1 MERYPVDALFRQ
13 LHGVKT
19 DAADLVAL
27 LLHGDVE
34 PILLLHS
41 VALSLVVTGGVS
53 LVGLFFR
60 GEVESF
66 TQDDSTRRASGGGER
81 IAARKFVAEICA
93 ARAERGVGNG
103 ARDGA
108 AREQADDEH
117 GKQDVGGVD
126 FQFCFHKR

>member
-1 MERYPVDALFRQ
+1 MERYPVNSLFWQ
-13 LHGVKT
+13 LHGVK
-19 DAADLVAL
+19 ADIGNLVAL

-41 VALSLVVTGGVS
+41 VALSFVVTGGVS

-81 IAARKFVAEICA
+81 IAVGKFVAEIRA
-93 ARAERGVGNG
+93 ARAERGVGDWARRG
-103 ARDGA
+103 ATRK
-108 AREQADDEH
+108 QADDENA
-117 GKQDVGGVD
+117 K
-126 FQFCFHKR
+126 KRFECE